1 MRLYICTP
9 NQHNTHTMKAQN
21 NTLTEAQAQDF
32 IQAEMKRRTD
42 LVNDAKFRE
51 ICLKYVKEM
60 GVSAKEWNENKVHF
74 LMMFANEFCRK
85 ENEELRNA

>member
-1 MRLYICTP
+1 
-9 NQHNTHTMKAQN
+9 MKAQT

-51 ICLKYVKEM
+51 ICVNHVKQM
-60 GVSAKEWNENKVHF
+60 GVSAQEWNENKVLF